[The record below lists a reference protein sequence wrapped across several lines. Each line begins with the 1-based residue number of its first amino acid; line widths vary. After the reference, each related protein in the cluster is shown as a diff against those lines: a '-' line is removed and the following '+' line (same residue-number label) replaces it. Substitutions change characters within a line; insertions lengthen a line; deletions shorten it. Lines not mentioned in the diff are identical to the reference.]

1 MKMAA
6 LRRQTCGI
14 NVGPL
19 ELRGLPGTG
28 AEHLSSELHL
38 ELCTLW
44 LILGS
49 LCHLVGLSADD
60 TDQLALLELIKLL
73 FVVAFDLR

>member
-1 MKMAA
+1 MEMAT
-6 LRRQTCGI
+6 LRRQTCSV

-19 ELRGLPGTG
+19 ELCGLPGTG

-44 LILGS
+44 LVLSS

-60 TDQLALLELIKLL
+60 TDQLALLELIKQL
-73 FVVAFDLR
+73 FVVAFNLR

>member
-1 MKMAA
+1 MAA
-6 LRRQTCGI
+6 LRRQTCSV

-19 ELRGLPGTG
+19 ELGGLPATG

-44 LILGS
+44 LVLSS
-49 LCHLVGLSADD
+49 LCHLVRLTADD
-60 TDQLALLELIKLL
+60 TDQLALLEHIK
-73 FVVAFDLR
+73 

>member
-1 MKMAA
+1 MAA

-14 NVGPL
+14 NVGSL
-19 ELRGLPGTG
+19 ELGGLPGTS
-28 AEHLSSELHL
+28 AEHFSSELHL

-44 LILGS
+44 LVLSS
-49 LCHLVGLSADD
+49 LCHLVGLTADD

-73 FVVAFDLR
+73 FVVAFNLW

>member
-1 MKMAA
+1 MAA

-14 NVGPL
+14 NVGSL
-19 ELRGLPGTG
+19 ELGGLPGTS

-44 LILGS
+44 LVLS
-49 LCHLVGLSADD
+49 ALCHLVGLTADD

-73 FVVAFDLR
+73 FVVAFNLW